1 MNPVFLIAL
10 FSRIGLLFEHVA
22 IVPFPLLEQIAA
34 QLNGSALQP
43 APFFI
48 DFYLQENSV
57 GRTNSHGT
65 PEK

>member
-1 MNPVFLIAL
+1 M
-10 FSRIGLLFEHVA
+10 GLLFEHVA

-43 APFFI
+43 AAFFI
-48 DFYLQENSV
+48 DFYLQENSL